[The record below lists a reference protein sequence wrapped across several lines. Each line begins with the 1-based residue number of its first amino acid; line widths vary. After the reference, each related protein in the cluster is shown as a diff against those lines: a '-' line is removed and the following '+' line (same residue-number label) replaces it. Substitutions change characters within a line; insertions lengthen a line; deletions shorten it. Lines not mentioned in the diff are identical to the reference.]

1 MSTIKNVAIIGAS
14 GNLGTILLKELQ
26 NAGFN
31 ITVLSR
37 ENSTSTFPSGVTVKK
52 VNYESTASL
61 KEALQGQDA
70 VVSTTASAAVGNQV
84 PIVDAA
90 IAAGVKRFI
99 PSEFGINTRTLTHP
113 GLKTILGG
121 KIKTFDYLIEKSKEN
136 PSFTYTGVSSS
147 LFFDWGLKFTG
158 LGFNK
163 ANKTF
168 NVVDSGNE
176 SYSVSSLPFIGRA
189 VASILTHP
197 EKTANQYLLISGFT
211 TTQNQLL
218 KLVEEESGEKWT
230 VQNIRSAD
238 LDKTGFEKLSKGD
251 FSAFV
256 NFLQAYVHADGA
268 GLAVKDEESANKVLG
283 LESEDPRPFI
293 KKWLDGTL

>member
-1 MSTIKNVAIIGAS
+1 M
-14 GNLGTILLKELQ
+14 
-26 NAGFN
+26 
-31 ITVLSR
+31 
-37 ENSTSTFPSGVTVKK
+37 KK

-147 LFFDWGLKFTG
+147 LFFDWVRRKR
-158 LGFNK
+158 
-163 ANKTF
+163 
-168 NVVDSGNE
+168 
-176 SYSVSSLPFIGRA
+176 SLTIIPI
-189 VASILTHP
+189 
-197 EKTANQYLLISGFT
+197 N
-211 TTQNQLL
+211 
-218 KLVEEESGEKWT
+218 
-230 VQNIRSAD
+230 
-238 LDKTGFEKLSKGD
+238 
-251 FSAFV
+251 
-256 NFLQAYVHADGA
+256 
-268 GLAVKDEESANKVLG
+268 
-283 LESEDPRPFI
+283 PRPFLKLTHSTGPKI
-293 KKWLDGTL
+293 HRSRLQQSQQNL